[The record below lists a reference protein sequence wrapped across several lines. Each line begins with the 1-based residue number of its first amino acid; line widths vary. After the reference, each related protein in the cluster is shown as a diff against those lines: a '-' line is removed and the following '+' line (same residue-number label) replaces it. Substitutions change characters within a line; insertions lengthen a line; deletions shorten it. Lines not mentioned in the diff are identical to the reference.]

1 MSSTQATFPRSPL
14 TDAFSSLLNNSSA
27 RNKVESL
34 GSMSAAAAAAS
45 SSSSEQQQ
53 QYPMKSS
60 SSTLR
65 PPSSETTAVPPSRTF
80 QQRNPRPLSEVIRP
94 DSYISPESK
103 FISHFSFVIPFFLLN
118 FPCSNTHTYE
128 KKKNQYVIPKQV
140 SFKKKYL
147 YVYKFFLSS
156 SFSFIFIIFL
166 TRNKHTEKRT
176 KKKRKRKKSNP

>member
-34 GSMSAAAAAAS
+34 GSMSAAAAAAAAAAS
-45 SSSSEQQQ
+45 SSSSEQQ

-103 FISHFSFVIPFFLLN
+103 FIFLL
-118 FPCSNTHTYE
+118 
-128 KKKNQYVIPKQV
+128 
-140 SFKKKYL
+140 
-147 YVYKFFLSS
+147 
-156 SFSFIFIIFL
+156 
-166 TRNKHTEKRT
+166 
-176 KKKRKRKKSNP
+176 